1 MTIPTLLAWGLDP
14 MHMLFVAFLALIFF
28 GRRLPEVGR
37 SLGRGIMEFK
47 RGLREVSDE
56 IDKADHEESQ
66 PRTRLKPPADSH
78 AREEEHGREREA
90 HAGTSSA
97 RPEDER

>member
-1 MTIPTLLAWGLDP
+1 MTFATLLAWGLDP

-56 IDKADHEESQ
+56 IEKADTEDTQ
-66 PRTRLKPPADSH
+66 PRTRLKPPADTY
-78 AREEEHGREREA
+78 ARDADRDREA
-90 HAGTSSA
+90 HAGSSTSRS
-97 RPEDER
+97 EEER